1 MTFGVVQCDIDTDSI
16 INIIALSISAT
27 KDTIQVCFWW
37 GVGCGELVMLWKGCC
52 NGLPKLWI
60 TLLTL
65 PVYIYP
71 K

>member
-37 GVGCGELVMLWKGCC
+37 GVGCGELVML
-52 NGLPKLWI
+52 
-60 TLLTL
+60 
-65 PVYIYP
+65 
-71 K
+71 